1 MSLEIGSLNE
11 LDSAKVAAMVSTLTQ
26 LVQERHPEVELTRGV
41 FHDLVLYFN
50 GILNAAVRENVD
62 RVLQSKSLLQ
72 ITQNPALADT
82 ALVDQVLS
90 NFNLARDAGTP
101 ATGLMSFVLVNL
113 VMTRITPNTTFIAN
127 NFRFKTAQTYT
138 IVTSEAA
145 VVTDTDR
152 AMRAVG
158 DGTYTVTLPVVAT
171 AVGAAGNIKRGTIA
185 RADATPDNVLQIYAA
200 SDFVEG
206 RDPSTNE
213 DYLKKLA
220 TGLTAKTIGGRKSY
234 EALIRNQNEFAN
246 LLHMS
251 VLGCGDPEQ
260 QRDQHS
266 LFPISGGGKIDV
278 YVQTNSSAQEQD
290 HLVTAT
296 FIGNTTNGTLWQT
309 ILPRD
314 VAPGFYDITRVLP
327 PQKLSENTPIVTSG
341 GYRIVEDIRDIS
353 TINAAYIPDMQ
364 YTPEAAYTRYQT
376 AVIRFEDTDKLPTG
390 LIANSSTANYTLTTR
405 SMPFVSD
412 IHDFLTSR
420 ENRARATDILV
431 KAAVP
436 CFTRI
441 SFAVHIDAN
450 DIISDAT
457 VLEMKRAVVAAIAN
471 VGFSGQLHASLISG
485 AAHKFLTGRQAVN
498 DIDMFGQI
506 RRPDG
511 TIAYL
516 RDNVLLTIPFDP
528 ARMVT
533 GRTTAFLTGLDDV
546 EITPMTAGFAN

>member
-1 MSLEIGSLNE
+1 MSLEISSLNE
-11 LDSAKVAAMVSTLTQ
+11 LDATKVAAMVSTLTQ
-26 LVQERHPEVELTRGV
+26 LVQERHPEVEITRGV

-50 GILNAAVRENVD
+50 GILNAAVRENVE

-72 ITQNPALADT
+72 ITQNSALADD

-90 NFNLARDAGTP
+90 NFNITRDNGTP
-101 ATGLMSFVLVNL
+101 AAGLATFIMINPVT
-113 VMTRITPNTTFIAN
+113 TRITSANTFTVN
-127 NFRFKTAQTYT
+127 NLDFRTTRNFT
-138 IVTSEAA
+138 IVPTADK
-145 VVTDTDR
+145 VVTENDR
-152 AMRAVG
+152 ALRAVG
-158 DGTYTVTLPVVAT
+158 DGTYAVTLPVVAT
-171 AVGAAGNIKRGTIA
+171 AVGVAGNIKRGTPIKA
-185 RADATPDNVLQIYAA
+185 TFTPDNVAKIYAT
-200 SDFVEG
+200 SDFTDG

-220 TGLTAKTIGGRKSY
+220 SGLAAKTIGGRKSY
-234 EALIRNQNEFAN
+234 DAFIRNQKDFENI
-246 LLHMS
+246 LHVS

-278 YVQTNSSAQEQD
+278 YVQTNAHAQEQD
-290 HLVTAT
+290 HLITAT
-296 FIGNTTNGTLWQT
+296 FLGNTTNGTLWQA

-314 VAPGFYDITRVLP
+314 LSPGFYDVVRVLP
-327 PQKLSENTPIVTSG
+327 PQRLSDTAPIVISG
-341 GYRIVEDIRDIS
+341 GYNVVEDIRDIN
-353 TINAAYIPDMQ
+353 TVNAAYAPDMQ
-364 YTPEAAYTRYQT
+364 YIPESAYTPYQT
-376 AVIRFEDTDKLPTG
+376 AVIRFEDTDKLSTG
-390 LIANSSTANYTLTTR
+390 LTANSDTALYTVTTR
-405 SMPFVSD
+405 SMPLVAE

-450 DIISDAT
+450 DVISDAT
-457 VLEMKRAVVAAIAN
+457 ILEMKRAVVAAIAN

-485 AAHKFLTGRQAVN
+485 AVHKFLTGRQAVH

-511 TIAYL
+511 TTAYL
-516 RDNVLLTIPFDP
+516 RDNVLLTLPFDP
-528 ARMVT
+528 GRMVT
-533 GRTTAFLTGLDDV
+533 GRTTAFLTGIDDV